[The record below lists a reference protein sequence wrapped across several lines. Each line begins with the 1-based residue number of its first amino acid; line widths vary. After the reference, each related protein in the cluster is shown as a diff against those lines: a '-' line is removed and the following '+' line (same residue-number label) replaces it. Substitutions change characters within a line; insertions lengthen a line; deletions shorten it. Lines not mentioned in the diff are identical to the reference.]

1 MGLIDNESILM
12 SIKRLLNV
20 DPEEIHFDTDI
31 GTFINSEFM
40 TLTQLGIG
48 NPGFYIKDADTRWT
62 DFSDDKSLIQAVKEY
77 VYLRVRMVFDPPAS
91 SIVADAYNSKIAELQ
106 WRLNIQAEKSWE
118 EYDGGSDASTRG
130 HNEHHFVEGEN
141 LVIKGLK

>member
-130 HNEHHFVEGEN
+130 HNEHHFVEGET

>member
-40 TLTQLGIG
+40 TLSQLGIG
-48 NPGFYIKDADTRWT
+48 KEGFYITDADTRWT

-106 WRLNIQAEKSWE
+106 WRLNLQTEKSWE
-118 EYDGGSDASTRG
+118 NQ
-130 HNEHHFVEGEN
+130 NEEEEAGEP
-141 LVIKGLK
+141 

>member
-1 MGLIDNESILM
+1 MALIDNDSILM
-12 SIKRLLNV
+12 TIKRLLNV
-20 DPEEIHFDTDI
+20 SPEEIHFDTDV

-48 NPGFYIKDADTRWT
+48 NEGFYIKDADTRWT

-91 SIVADAYNSKIAELQ
+91 SIVADAFNQKISELQ
-106 WRLNIQAEKSWE
+106 WRLNIQSERAWE
-118 EYDGGSDASTRG
+118 EYDGSGDESGVPHSETHIVR
-130 HNEHHFVEGEN
+130 GEN
-141 LVIKGLK
+141 LIIKGLK